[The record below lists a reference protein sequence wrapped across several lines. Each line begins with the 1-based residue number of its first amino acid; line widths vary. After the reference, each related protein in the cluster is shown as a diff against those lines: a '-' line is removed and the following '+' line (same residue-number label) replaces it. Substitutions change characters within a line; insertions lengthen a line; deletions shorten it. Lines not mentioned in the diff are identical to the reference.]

1 MTKVDWHKM
10 HEAIDA
16 LTWNIQANKK
26 QRKNQNK
33 RTKKNDGA
41 PNRPKD
47 DKDFVN
53 DRVVE
58 FQDLGFYLN

>member
-26 QRKNQNK
+26 QRKN
-33 RTKKNDGA
+33 
-41 PNRPKD
+41 
-47 DKDFVN
+47 
-53 DRVVE
+53 
-58 FQDLGFYLN
+58 